1 MNKDDYQN
9 LQNRISNM
17 ENEYNKLA
25 LDGSKPQDNK
35 KAYKIKEIEAE
46 QIAEAGTA
54 FDSGHLKD

>member
-35 KAYKIKEIEAE
+35 KAHRK
-46 QIAEAGTA
+46 
-54 FDSGHLKD
+54 S